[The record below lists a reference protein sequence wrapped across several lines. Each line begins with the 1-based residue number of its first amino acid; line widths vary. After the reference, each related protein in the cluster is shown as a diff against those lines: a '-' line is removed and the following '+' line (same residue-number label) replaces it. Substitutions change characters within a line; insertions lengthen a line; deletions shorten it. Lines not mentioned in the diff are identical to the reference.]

1 MNLKKHCRKICCNRC
16 IPVFLIVMVLF
27 ALNPY
32 PGIVSGEDAGVAKL
46 QVQVG
51 ERKVLEQAA
60 VPEQNENL
68 NTVHNQYSTMT
79 ENGERKTILGEGIIL
94 SDYLKALGINLEE
107 VEDIY
112 LYWKEGAPA
121 AFTGKEL
128 LETKRYHYTDQ
139 LKTEQDTSIAESGT
153 VTEQTYNPSAG
164 IEVPPMLA
172 LRSAVLNEPEENGD
186 ALDST
191 SGLRLCYGQQ
201 NPDEISSAMLKGNI
215 QKIIVILKE
224 DSTYGQKEP
233 LPTEPDF
240 KISIRVGTDDIKREI
255 PFSFQQLEQFEKERQ
270 YYTSINEK
278 GEPETTL
285 AEGIPIIKLIESAGV
300 DFNDVKN
307 LRFFYADG
315 LDSSFTKT
323 FLFDRKRYSYP
334 ELVSGDL
341 DDGEGRMIDK
351 SKESQEVMPMLAL
364 RYAERTDKSLQGWDA
379 ISNKEGI
386 KICYGQMKISDVVS
400 PMYGYSINRMEIVVT
415 SKINETE
422 QAKTKTIDD
431 NDVFGPAVSE
441 ETGDRLDE
449 LPTTLAFNVGYFG
462 LEYLPRKIFSLEEIK
477 SLPRVTQAYT
487 AVDSSGKVVMETAV
501 GVRLKDLLAAAGIDR
516 NSVDKITFTF
526 TENREKKRLSFS
538 RGFLLDT
545 PRYFYPNL
553 PLRWNGS
560 GPTAGAAVDALQ
572 VDTIIAFRDLQQQG
586 ATAPDFYKVNGY
598 NRFKLIFGQTNTRS
612 ETVSRHVKWIDS
624 VEIQLLGSPPDEK
637 GNSVQNAS
645 LIGAKSKGTPS
656 QQSQIPDKK
665 LSSEATKE
673 TKATKDTEETKAT
686 KEPEAMEAT
695 AATEATGSS
704 EVSQESLPESS
715 NAKGVHIYEVNG
727 MTEAQI
733 PVARDH
739 NAAVL
744 FIAIGGLVLG
754 GAGNRFKKYKGER
767 G

>member
-27 ALNPY
+27 AMNPY
-32 PGIVSGEDAGVAKL
+32 PGIASGEDAGGAKL
-46 QVQVG
+46 LVQVG
-51 ERKVLEQAA
+51 ERKVLEKAA

-68 NTVHNQYSTMT
+68 NRVRNQYSTMT
-79 ENGERKTILGEGIIL
+79 ANGERKTILGEGITL
-94 SDYLKALGINLEE
+94 SDYLKALEINLEE
-107 VEDIY
+107 VRDVY

-121 AFTGKEL
+121 AFTAKEL
-128 LETKRYHYTDQ
+128 LETTRYRYTDQ
-139 LKTEQDTSIAESGT
+139 LKTESDTSIAESGT
-153 VTEQTYNPSAG
+153 VTEQTYNPTVG

-172 LRSAVLNEPEENGD
+172 LRSTVLDEQQENGD

-215 QKIIVILKE
+215 QKIIVILKD
-224 DSTYGQKEP
+224 DSTYGQKK
-233 LPTEPDF
+233 EPDF

-255 PFSFQQLEQFEKERQ
+255 PYSFQQLEQFEKERQ

-278 GEPETTL
+278 GKPETTL
-285 AEGIPIIKLIESAGV
+285 AEGVPIIKLIESAGV
-300 DFNDVKN
+300 DFNDVIN

-334 ELVSGDL
+334 ELVSGNL
-341 DDGEGRMIDK
+341 SDGEGRIIDK
-351 SKESQEVMPMLAL
+351 SKEYQEVLPMLAL
-364 RYAERTDKSLQGWDA
+364 RYAERTDENLQGWDT

-400 PMYGYSINRMEIVVT
+400 PMYGYNINRMEIVVRP
-415 SKINETE
+415 KINEIE

-441 ETGDRLDE
+441 ETGDKLDE
-449 LPTTLAFNVGYFG
+449 LPTTLTFNVGYFG

-516 NSVDKITFTF
+516 NSVEKITFTF

-612 ETVSRHVKWIDS
+612 ETVSKHVKWIDS

-645 LIGAKSKGTPS
+645 LIGAKSKGTTS
-656 QQSQIPDKK
+656 QQTQKPEGK
-665 LSSEATKE
+665 LASEATK
-673 TKATKDTEETKAT
+673 ATEETEAT
-686 KEPEAMEAT
+686 KEPEAVEAT
-695 AATEATGSS
+695 AATEAAGPS
-704 EVSQESLPESS
+704 EVSQEPLPKSS

-727 MTEAQI
+727 MTAAQI
-733 PVARDH
+733 PMARDY

-744 FIAIGGLVLG
+744 FIAIGGLVFG
-754 GAGNRFKKYKGER
+754 GAGSRYKKYRDER